1 MTTCRQK
8 AARLNRKPVCI
19 RPGQPTQSRSDAGD
33 AADWGETVRGFYL
46 RCGLGRGM
54 AAIGAA
60 LLIAAGLGGGRAR
73 ADETQPPAASPE
85 RIVIF
90 GDSQAQG
97 VAGGLERV
105 LLHDPHYKILNRT
118 HAGASLIHA
127 PSEWL
132 APIQRFT
139 AHETA
144 DVAIVMFG
152 ANDRIDMREG
162 TGGRYLHFRTEA
174 WQDAYVGRADEILD
188 ALKKA
193 HLKVIW
199 LGNPIARSA
208 VYSTDMSYIN
218 GLLDQEVTKFGGTFF
233 PLWSVIVDAKGQ
245 YAAYG
250 PDRSGVTERLRG
262 DDGIHFTSA
271 GYEVIAE
278 KLVTLLSSL
287 PPQVAKVN
295 AAADAGAAAKPPG
308 PAAATSDGN
317 AAAAEPP
324 KPAAAKAPGG

>member
-1 MTTCRQK
+1 M
-8 AARLNRKPVCI
+8 
-19 RPGQPTQSRSDAGD
+19 G
-33 AADWGETVRGFYL
+33 
-46 RCGLGRGM
+46 GLEGSSGRGRRM
-54 AAIGAA
+54 VAIAVA
-60 LLIAAGLGGGRAR
+60 LSVAAGLGLGRAQ
-73 ADETQPPAASPE
+73 ADETQSPAPAPE
-85 RIVIF
+85 RVVVF

-97 VAGGLERV
+97 IAGGLERV

-118 HAGASLIHA
+118 HPGASLIHS
-127 PSEWL
+127 PREWL
-132 APIQRFT
+132 EPIQRFA

-162 TGGRYLHFRTEA
+162 TGGHYLHFRTDA
-174 WQDAYVGRADEILD
+174 WKATYTSRADEILD

-218 GLLDQEVTKFGGTFF
+218 GLLDQEVTKFGDKFF
-233 PLWSVIVDAKGQ
+233 PLWSIIVNAKGQ
-245 YAAYG
+245 YTAYG
-250 PDRSGVTERLRG
+250 PDRNGVTERLRG

-278 KLVTLLSSL
+278 KLVTVLNAMQPQIAKTNATGKASEPAKPQAPATAAASNAKPSS
-287 PPQVAKVN
+287 PGSAADANAN
-295 AAADAGAAAKPPG
+295 AAAKG
-308 PAAATSDGN
+308 SN
-317 AAAAEPP
+317 
-324 KPAAAKAPGG
+324 AAAKAPGG